1 MKEKRI
7 MAMDD
12 RVRWLMTL
20 LDLEIMTRRMELWG
34 MKKQDCIKGV
44 AEMEKQED
52 CEMEDQDLITEMDDL
67 HQQQQEQGADEDEDE
82 STGGGRGRLQGMS
95 FTYKPMTRSPHLILG
110 IPSEEETSWGIA
122 PRWPQTYE
130 FEPRMVVARKMEN
143 QDLITEMED
152 LHHINNKNKEQMK
165 MNQQEEEEEEEL
177 QGMSFTFKPMHC
189 LTSWRSLSEEYN
201 HDCKDE
207 GAMVNDDEVRMIIP
221 SAPVMTAKEGR
232 EMVSAPPFY
241 PYKHERLDNGFVY
254 LIKQLDG
261 QKEKDEAIK
270 LKLIVKAG
278 SICENEEQQS
288 VAWVVQQLVFPHVLG
303 GTNVHWSS
311 RKLSHDD
318 TTYVFSVNNMED
330 ALKVVSQSNER

>member
-1 MKEKRI
+1 
-7 MAMDD
+7 
-12 RVRWLMTL
+12 MTL

-67 HQQQQEQGADEDEDE
+67 HHINNNKNKEQMKMKMNQQEEEE
-82 STGGGRGRLQGMS
+82 EELQGMS

-110 IPSEEETSWGIA
+110 IPSEEETSWGK
-122 PRWPQTYE
+122 
-130 FEPRMVVARKMEN
+130 RKMEN

-221 SAPVMTAKEGR
+221 SAPVMIAKEGR
-232 EMVSAPPFY
+232 ELVSAPPFY

-278 SICENEEQQS
+278 YAIFC
-288 VAWVVQQLVFPHVLG
+288 
-303 GTNVHWSS
+303 
-311 RKLSHDD
+311 
-318 TTYVFSVNNMED
+318 
-330 ALKVVSQSNER
+330 